1 MKLKKTLCLISL
13 LQSLGLVSYISLISI
28 IFWKGNDWFPKMNN
42 YFGPLIMLTI
52 FTVSALI
59 CALIALSFPF
69 VLWQKGKTKDALK
82 VISYTALWLVSF
94 VIVLLLLQVK
104 SF

>member
-1 MKLKKTLCLISL
+1 
-13 LQSLGLVSYISLISI
+13 
-28 IFWKGNDWFPKMNN
+28 MNN

-94 VIVLLLLQVK
+94 VIVFLLLQVK